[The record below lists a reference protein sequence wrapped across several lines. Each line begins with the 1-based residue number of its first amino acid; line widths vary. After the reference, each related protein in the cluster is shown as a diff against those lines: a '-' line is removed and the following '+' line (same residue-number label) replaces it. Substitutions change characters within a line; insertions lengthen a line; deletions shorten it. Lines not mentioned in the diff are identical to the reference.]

1 MEPSSSTLMLR
12 LVLLV
17 ALSLVGPR
25 AAAAETVQVSGA
37 GEDCSAAP
45 CSLKPRKPVTH
56 SLASERAQT
65 FRLSLLP
72 NQYVSLLVT
81 KGDTALQLLLRTP
94 DGQPPREFVS
104 RSYGPV
110 RLSFIAATPGDHV
123 LEVRA
128 LDPCAARCEYVLQ
141 LETVRTATER
151 DGRDAAAVQAYAEA
165 EKLRA
170 DWSEESSLLSVK
182 RYGEAAVN
190 WQAAARP
197 AEAAGALRAAGDT
210 LFALSENAD
219 ALAFYRRALR
229 LSRRAGDWRG
239 VMQALNSIGYIHVN
253 TDDNERA
260 LTYFRRV
267 YDFYQRLRPATRTPS
282 DLRAMAETENNFGE
296 VFYYRGDLI
305 KAEEYYKRAL
315 ESHIKAGDRR
325 GIALAYL
332 NLGYT
337 YSDAGDLAS
346 AWAHL
351 ARALTL
357 WGEVNDKRGE
367 ALTHT
372 AQGIVL
378 SFRGEKQGA
387 FDAYQQALRLFRT
400 ISDRQ
405 GEAASLNSI
414 GNAYEDLNEP
424 QTALDHYTRAL
435 ELFQARGNTDAVAV
449 TNCYVGHAQH
459 VLKNEEQALESYG
472 RCLSLSS
479 SLGKRRIE
487 NYARIEIAS
496 IFAAKGQTQ
505 QALDSYHSVLR
516 FYRGMKD
523 RRGHARTLNLVGD
536 VYFAA
541 ADWRRALGY
550 YRQALGLS
558 RAAEDH
564 LEEAVTLYKIAR
576 AERNSDDLQQ
586 ALKDI
591 KAALQISES
600 LRAKVVRDDLRS
612 AYFASVHDQYL
623 LYIDLLMRLHA
634 RQPAE
639 RFDIE
644 ALEASEAARAR
655 TLVEL
660 LATARLTTERGV
672 APELLAREHWLEQ
685 SLAARAERQVLAH
698 GKGGSGNDTAAS
710 ADEMRR
716 LTTEY
721 NEVKGEIRE
730 QSLSRAAFVP
740 ASLMRLAD
748 IQRELPDDDTLLL
761 EYSLGD
767 EKSYLW
773 AVTKSS
779 LSSHELP
786 PRAEIEAAAREVY
799 RLLVE
804 YPAQAQA
811 PSADGADRDATLA
824 ESYWRAAAAM
834 SRILLGPV
842 AAQLGRKRLLIVADG
857 ALQYIPFDALP
868 VHAPTPPASGL
879 AYAGTGDTPA
889 PLVLEHEVI
898 SLPSVSTLAA
908 LRNRVVRP
916 ESASDSL
923 VVVVADPVFE
933 PDDPRFQ
940 QPLAPPETSQP
951 EPLEAAQLRS
961 ALRGVR
967 QAGVDSGL
975 SRLPF
980 TLQEAKAIMEV
991 APAGQSRMVTGFEAS
1006 RSLVVGG
1013 ELNRY
1018 RVVHF
1023 ATHGMINGQHPELSG
1038 IILSMLNEH
1047 RGRENGFLQLHDIYK
1062 LDLSADLIVLSA
1074 CRTGLG
1080 EEIRGEG
1087 LVGLTQGFLHVGAKS
1102 VVASLWQVDD
1112 RATAELMRNFY
1123 RGMFD
1128 EGLPPAAAL
1137 REAKKALWR
1146 EPRWRAPYY
1155 WAAFVLQGEYRE
1167 SIKPAHA
1174 PARRLQYAF
1183 AILLLFASLLAIKVL
1198 RARRGSR
1205 RAYRTPTAPPGAG
1218 DSL

>member
-1 MEPSSSTLMLR
+1 MLR

-17 ALSLVGPR
+17 TVSIVVPR
-25 AAAAETVQVSGA
+25 AAAAETAPASGA

-45 CSLKPRKPVTH
+45 CALTPRKAITL
-56 SLASERAQT
+56 SLTSEGMQT

-81 KGDTALQLLLRTP
+81 KGDTSLELLVRTP
-94 DGQPPREFVS
+94 DGQPSREFVS

-110 RLSFIAATPGDHV
+110 RFSFIAKTPGDHL
-123 LEVRA
+123 LEAKA
-128 LDPCAARCEYVLQ
+128 LDHCAARCEFVLQ
-141 LETVRTATER
+141 LETVRAATER
-151 DGRDAAAVQAYAEA
+151 DGRDTAAVQAYAEG

-170 DWSEESSLLSVK
+170 DWSEDSSLLSVK
-182 RYGEAAVN
+182 RYAEAATN

-197 AEAAGALRAAGDT
+197 SEAAGALRAAGET
-210 LFALSENAD
+210 LFALSENSD
-219 ALAFYRRALR
+219 ALAFYHRALE
-229 LSRRAGDWRG
+229 LSRRVGDQRG

-253 TDDNERA
+253 TDNNERA
-260 LTYFRRV
+260 LAYFRRV
-267 YDFYQRLRPATRTPS
+267 YNFYQLLRSATRTPS
-282 DLRAMAETENNFGE
+282 DLRVMAEAQNNVGE

-315 ESHIKAGDRR
+315 ELHIKAGDRR
-325 GIALAYL
+325 GVALAYL

-346 AWAHL
+346 ASAHL

-357 WGEVNDKRGE
+357 WSEVNDKRGE

-372 AQGIVL
+372 AQGTVL

-387 FDAYQQALRLFRT
+387 FDAYQQALQLFRT
-400 ISDRQ
+400 IGDHQ
-405 GEAASLNSI
+405 GEAASINSI

-424 QTALDHYTRAL
+424 QTALDQYTRAL
-435 ELFQARGNTDAVAV
+435 ELFQARGNIDAVAV
-449 TNCYVGHAQH
+449 TNCYVGHAQNA
-459 VLKNEEQALESYG
+459 LKSEAQALESYG

-479 SLGKRRIE
+479 SLGKARIE
-487 NYARIEIAS
+487 NYARNEIAA
-496 IFAAKGQTQ
+496 IFAAKGQRQ
-505 QALDSYHSVLR
+505 QALDSYHRVLR
-516 FYRGMKD
+516 FYRDMKD
-523 RRGHARTLNLVGD
+523 RRGQAHTLNLIGD
-536 VYFAA
+536 IYFASTY
-541 ADWRRALGY
+541 WRQALGY
-550 YRQALGLS
+550 YQQALSLS
-558 RAAEDH
+558 RIAEDQ
-564 LEEAVTLYKIAR
+564 LEEASTLYKIAR
-576 AERNSDDLQQ
+576 TERNSDDIQQ
-586 ALKDI
+586 AITDI

-600 LRAKVVRDDLRS
+600 LRTKVVRDDLRS
-612 AYFASVHDQYL
+612 AYFASVNDQYV

-634 RQPAE
+634 RQPTE
-639 RFDIE
+639 RFDVE

-660 LATARLTTERGV
+660 LATARLNTERGV
-672 APELLAREHWLEQ
+672 APELLAHEHSLEQ
-685 SLAARAERQVLAH
+685 SLADKAEQQVLAH
-698 GKGGSGNDTAAS
+698 GEGGHGDETAA
-710 ADEMRR
+710 AANEMRR

-740 ASLMRLAD
+740 ATLMRLAD
-748 IQRELPDDDTLLL
+748 IQRELLDDDTLLL

-799 RLLVE
+799 RLLSE

-811 PSADGADRDATLA
+811 TIPNGADRDARLA
-824 ESYWRAAAAM
+824 ERYWAKAEVM
-834 SRILLGPV
+834 SGILLKPV
-842 AAQLGRKRLLIVADG
+842 AAQLGHKRLLIVADG
-857 ALQYIPFDALP
+857 ALQYIPFEALP
-868 VHAPTPPASGL
+868 DPMSTPPAV
-879 AYAGTGDTPA
+879 
-889 PLVLEHEVI
+889 PLVIDHEVI
-898 SLPSVSTLAA
+898 NLPSVSTLAA
-908 LRNRVVRP
+908 LRNRTARP
-916 ESASDSL
+916 ESPLDSL

-933 PDDPRFQ
+933 SDDPRL
-940 QPLAPPETSQP
+940 QPPLGPPENSRP
-951 EPLEAAQLRS
+951 EPVDAAQLRS

-967 QAGVDSGL
+967 QTSSDSRL

-991 APAGQSRMVTGFEAS
+991 APTGQSRLVTGFEAS
-1006 RSLVVGG
+1006 RALAVGG
-1013 ELNRY
+1013 ELNHY

-1023 ATHGMINGQHPELSG
+1023 ATHGVINGQHPEMSG
-1038 IILSMLNEH
+1038 IVLSLLNE
-1047 RGRENGFLQLHDIYK
+1047 RGARENGFLQLHDIYK
-1062 LDLSADLIVLSA
+1062 LNLSADLVVLSA

-1123 RGMFD
+1123 RAMFD

-1137 REAKKALWR
+1137 REAKKAMWR
-1146 EPRWRAPYY
+1146 EPRWREPYY

-1167 SIKPAHA
+1167 SIKPART
-1174 PARRLQYAF
+1174 PSRRSQYAF
-1183 AILLLFASLLAIKVL
+1183 AILLLFATLLAIKVL
-1198 RARRGSR
+1198 RARRGSE
-1205 RAYRTPTAPPGAG
+1205 RADRTPAA
-1218 DSL
+1218 

>member
-1 MEPSSSTLMLR
+1 MSR
-12 LVLLV
+12 LILLGAV
-17 ALSLVGPR
+17 SLPALCTAS
-25 AAAAETVQVSGA
+25 A
-37 GEDCSAAP
+37 EDCSAGP
-45 CSLKPRKPVTH
+45 CALAPRKAITF
-56 SLASERAQT
+56 SLTNERTQT
-65 FRLSLLP
+65 FRLSLIP

-81 KGDTALQLLLRTP
+81 KGDTSLELLVRTP
-94 DGQPPREFVS
+94 DGQPSRVFVS
-104 RSYGPV
+104 RRYGPV
-110 RLSFIAATPGDHV
+110 RFSFIATTPGDHV
-123 LEVRA
+123 LEAKA
-128 LDPCAARCEYVLQ
+128 LEHCAARCEFVLQ

-170 DWSEESSLLSVK
+170 DWSEESSLISVK
-182 RYGEAAVN
+182 RYAEAATN

-197 AEAAGALRAAGDT
+197 SEAAGALRAAGDT
-210 LFALSENAD
+210 LFALSENSD
-219 ALAFYRRALR
+219 ALAFYHGALQ
-229 LSRRAGDWRG
+229 LSRRVGDQHG
-239 VMQALNSIGYIHVN
+239 AMQALNSIGYIHVN
-253 TDDNERA
+253 TDNNERA
-260 LTYFRRV
+260 LAYFRRV
-267 YDFYQRLRPATRTPS
+267 YNFYQRLRPTTRNPS
-282 DLRAMAETENNFGE
+282 DLRVMAEAQNNVGE

-315 ESHIKAGDRR
+315 ELHIKAWDRR
-325 GIALAYL
+325 GVALAYL

-346 AWAHL
+346 ASAHL
-351 ARALTL
+351 ARAVTL
-357 WGEVNDKRGE
+357 WSEVNDKRGE

-372 AQGIVL
+372 AQGTVL

-387 FDAYQQALRLFRT
+387 FDAYQQALQLFRT
-400 ISDRQ
+400 IGDHQ

-424 QTALDHYTRAL
+424 QTALDQYTRAL
-435 ELFQARGNTDAVAV
+435 ELFQARGNTDAAAV
-449 TNCYVGHAQH
+449 TNCYIGHAQNA
-459 VLKNEEQALESYG
+459 LKNEAQALESYG

-479 SLGKRRIE
+479 SLGKARIE
-487 NYARIEIAS
+487 NYARNEIAA
-496 IFAAKGQTQ
+496 IFAAKGQRQ
-505 QALDSYHSVLR
+505 QALDSYKGVLR
-516 FYRGMKD
+516 FYRDMKD
-523 RRGHARTLNLVGD
+523 RRGHAHTLNLIGD
-536 VYFAA
+536 IYFAA
-541 ADWRRALGY
+541 TDWRQALGY
-550 YRQALGLS
+550 YRHALSLS
-558 RAAEDH
+558 RVAEDQ
-564 LEEAVTLYKIAR
+564 LEEASTLYKIAR
-576 AERNSDDLQQ
+576 TERNSDDLQQ
-586 ALKDI
+586 ALTDI

-600 LRAKVVRDDLRS
+600 LRTKVVRDDLRS
-612 AYFASVHDQYL
+612 AYFASVNDQYV

-634 RQPAE
+634 RRPTE
-639 RFDIE
+639 RFDVE

-660 LATARLTTERGV
+660 LATAHLSTERGV
-672 APELLAREHWLEQ
+672 APELLAHEHSLEQ
-685 SLAARAERQVLAH
+685 SLADKAERQVLANGEGEH
-698 GKGGSGNDTAAS
+698 GNESAA
-710 ADEMRR
+710 AANEMRR

-748 IQRELPDDDTLLL
+748 IQRELLDDDTLLL

-799 RLLVE
+799 RLLSE
-804 YPAQAQA
+804 YPAQSQA
-811 PSADGADRDATLA
+811 PTPSGADRDATLV
-824 ESYWRAAAAM
+824 EKYWGAAAAM
-834 SRILLGPV
+834 SRILLNPV
-842 AAQLGRKRLLIVADG
+842 AAQLGHKRLLIVADG
-857 ALQYIPFDALP
+857 PLQYIPFEALP
-868 VHAPTPPASGL
+868 DPMSTPPA
-879 AYAGTGDTPA
+879 A
-889 PLVLEHEVI
+889 PLVIEHEVV
-898 SLPSVSTLAA
+898 SLPSASTLAA
-908 LRNRVVRP
+908 LRNRTARP
-916 ESASDSL
+916 ESTPDSL

-933 PDDPRFQ
+933 SDDPRLQ
-940 QPLAPPETSQP
+940 TPLVPPETSRS
-951 EPLEAAQLRS
+951 EPMVSAQLRS

-967 QAGVDSGL
+967 QADVDSGL

-980 TLQEAKAIMEV
+980 TLQEATAIMEV
-991 APAGQSRMVTGFEAS
+991 APTGQSRMVTGFDAS
-1006 RSLVVGG
+1006 RALAVGG

-1023 ATHGMINGQHPELSG
+1023 ATHGVINTQHPELSG
-1038 IILSMLNEH
+1038 IILSMLNQ
-1047 RGRENGFLQLHDIYK
+1047 RGERENGFLQLHDIYK
-1062 LDLSADLIVLSA
+1062 LNLSADLVVLSA

-1123 RGMFD
+1123 RAMFD

-1137 REAKKALWR
+1137 REAKKAMWR

-1167 SIKPAHA
+1167 SIKPARA
-1174 PARRLQYAF
+1174 PARRIQYTF
-1183 AILLLFASLLAIKVL
+1183 GILLLFATLLAIKVL
-1198 RARRGSR
+1198 IARKRSLTSR
-1205 RAYRTPTAPPGAG
+1205 LH
-1218 DSL
+1218 SQ

>member
-1 MEPSSSTLMLR
+1 MSLTGPSSSTLILR
-12 LVLLV
+12 FLLLV
-17 ALSLVGPR
+17 ALSFVTPR
-25 AAAAETVQVSGA
+25 AAAAE
-37 GEDCSAAP
+37 DCSATP
-45 CSLKPRKPVTH
+45 CPLTLRKAVTYP
-56 SLASERAQT
+56 LNSERAQT
-65 FRLSLLP
+65 FRLSLLQ

-81 KGDTALQLLLRTP
+81 KGDSGLQLLLRTP
-94 DGQPPREFVS
+94 DGQPPREVVS

-110 RLSFIAATPGDHV
+110 RLSFIAATPGDHL

-128 LDPCAARCEYVLQ
+128 LDRFAAHCEYVLQ
-141 LETVRTATER
+141 VETVRAATER
-151 DGRDAAAVQAYAEA
+151 DGQDAAAVQLYAEA

-170 DWSEESSLLSVK
+170 DWSEESSLLAVK
-182 RYGEAAVN
+182 RYAEAAVN
-190 WQAAARP
+190 WQAATRLP
-197 AEAAGALRAAGDT
+197 EAAGALRAAGDT
-210 LFALSENAD
+210 LFALGDNAGS
-219 ALAFYRRALR
+219 LAFYHRALQ
-229 LSRRAGDWRG
+229 LSRRARDRRG

-260 LTYFRRV
+260 LAHFRHV
-267 YDFYQRLRPATRTPS
+267 YNFYQQLRPATRTPA
-282 DLRAMAETENNFGE
+282 DLRAMAQAENNFGE

-305 KAEEYYKRAL
+305 KAEDYYKRAL
-315 ESHIKAGDRR
+315 ESHVKAGDRR
-325 GIALAYL
+325 GVALAYL

-351 ARALTL
+351 TRALTL

-367 ALTHT
+367 ALTYT

-387 FDAYQQALRLFRT
+387 FDAYQRALSLFRT
-400 ISDRQ
+400 IGDRQ
-405 GEAASLNSI
+405 SEAASLNSI

-449 TNCYVGHAQH
+449 TNCYVGHAQNA
-459 VLKNEEQALESYG
+459 LKNEAQALESYG
-472 RCLSLSS
+472 RCLSLSG

-487 NYARIEIAS
+487 NYARLEIAA
-496 IFAAKGQTQ
+496 IFAAKGHTQ
-505 QALDSYHSVLR
+505 QALDSYHGVLR
-516 FYRGMKD
+516 FYRGTND
-523 RRGHARTLNLVGD
+523 RRGHAHTLNLIGD

-541 ADWRRALGY
+541 ADWRLALGY
-550 YRQALGLS
+550 YRQALELS
-558 RAAEDH
+558 RVAEDQ
-564 LEEAVTLYKIAR
+564 LEEATTLYKIAR

-586 ALKDI
+586 ALKYI

-600 LRAKVVRDDLRS
+600 LRTKVVRDDLRS

-634 RQPAE
+634 RQPAD
-639 RFDIE
+639 RFDVE

-660 LATARLTTERGV
+660 LATARLSTERGV

-698 GKGGSGNDTAAS
+698 GNGGRSDETAA
-710 ADEMRR
+710 AANEMRQ

-730 QSLSRAAFVP
+730 QSLSHAAFAP

-748 IQRELPDDDTLLL
+748 IQRELLDDDTLLL

-786 PRAEIEAAAREVY
+786 PRAEIEAGAREIY
-799 RLLVE
+799 RLLAE
-804 YPAQAQA
+804 YPAQSQA
-811 PSADGADRDATLA
+811 PSADGATLA
-824 ESYWRAAAAM
+824 ESYSRAAAAM
-834 SRILLGPV
+834 SRVLLAPV

-857 ALQYIPFDALP
+857 ALQYIPFEALP
-868 VHAPTPPASGL
+868 DPLGL
-879 AYAGTGDTPA
+879 AQLGAGDIPA

-908 LRNRVVRP
+908 LRNRTPRL
-916 ESASDSL
+916 ESAPDSL

-940 QPLAPPETSQP
+940 APLAPPETSRP
-951 EPLEAAQLRS
+951 ESEPLEAAQLRS
-961 ALRGVR
+961 SLRGVR
-967 QAGVDSGL
+967 QEGIDSGL

-980 TLQEAKAIMEV
+980 TSQEARAIIEV

-1006 RSLVVGG
+1006 RALAVGG

-1023 ATHGMINGQHPELSG
+1023 ATHGVINCQHPELSG
-1038 IILSMLNEH
+1038 IILSMLNE
-1047 RGRENGFLQLHDIYK
+1047 RGGRENGFLQLHDIYK
-1062 LDLSADLIVLSA
+1062 LDLSADLVVLSA

-1087 LVGLTQGFLHVGAKS
+1087 LVGLTQGFLNVGAKS

-1123 RGMFD
+1123 RAMFD

-1137 REAKKALWR
+1137 REAKKAMWR

-1155 WAAFVLQGEYRE
+1155 WASFVLQGEYRE
-1167 SIKPAHA
+1167 SIKPARA
-1174 PARRLQYAF
+1174 PAHRLQYAF
-1183 AILLLFASLLAIKVL
+1183 GILLLFCILLAAKL
-1198 RARRGSR
+1198 LKARKRSLTSR
-1205 RAYRTPTAPPGAG
+1205 LH
-1218 DSL
+1218 S

>member
-1 MEPSSSTLMLR
+1 MLR

-17 ALSLVGPR
+17 ALSFVAPR
-25 AAAAETVQVSGA
+25 AAAAETAPASGA

-45 CSLKPRKPVTH
+45 CPLMPRKAITH
-56 SLASERAQT
+56 SLASERAQM

-81 KGDTALQLLLRTP
+81 KGDMGLQVLLRAP
-94 DGQPPREFVS
+94 EGQPPREFLS
-104 RSYGPV
+104 RRYGPV
-110 RLSFIAATPGDHV
+110 RLSFIAATPGDYL

-128 LDPCAARCEYVLQ
+128 LDGCAARCEYVLQ
-141 LETVRTATER
+141 LEAVRAATER
-151 DGRDAAAVQAYAEA
+151 DRRDAAAVQAYAEA

-170 DWSEESSLLSVK
+170 DWAEASSHLAVK
-182 RYGEAAVN
+182 RYAEAAAS

-197 AEAAGALRAAGDT
+197 SETADALRTAGDT
-210 LFALSENAD
+210 LFVLSEYAD

-229 LSRRAGDWRG
+229 LSLRTGDRRGA
-239 VMQALNSIGYIHVN
+239 MQALNSIGYIHVN

-260 LTYFRRV
+260 LAYFWRV
-267 YDFYQRLRPATRTPS
+267 RDFYQRLRPATRSPS
-282 DLRAMAETENNFGE
+282 DLRAMAEAENNLGE

-305 KAEEYYKRAL
+305 KAEEYFNRAL
-315 ESHIKAGDRR
+315 ELHLKAGDRR
-325 GIALAYL
+325 GLALAYL

-351 ARALTL
+351 ARALEL

-378 SFRGEKQGA
+378 SFRGEKQSA
-387 FDAYQQALRLFRT
+387 FDAYQQALLLFRT
-400 ISDRQ
+400 IGDRQ

-424 QTALDHYTRAL
+424 QIALDNYMRAL
-435 ELFQARGNTDAVAV
+435 EIFEARSNTDAVAV
-449 TNCYVGHAQH
+449 TNCYVGHVQSA
-459 VLKNEEQALESYG
+459 LKNEAQALESYG

-487 NYARIEIAS
+487 NYARLEIAS
-496 IFAAKGQTQ
+496 IYAAKGQRQ
-505 QALDSYHSVLR
+505 QALASYHDVLR
-516 FYRGMKD
+516 YYRGLKD
-523 RRGHARTLNLVGD
+523 RREHAHALNRIGD

-541 ADWRRALGY
+541 ADWQRALGY

-558 RAAEDH
+558 RVAEDQR
-564 LEEAVTLYKIAR
+564 EEAATLYKIAR
-576 AERNSDDLQQ
+576 AERDSDDLQQ
-586 ALKDI
+586 ALADI

-600 LRAKVVRDDLRS
+600 LRTKVVRDDLRS

-634 RQPAE
+634 RQPAGH
-639 RFDIE
+639 FDVE
-644 ALEASEAARAR
+644 ALQASEAARAR

-660 LATARLTTERGV
+660 LAGARLNIRRGI
-672 APELLAREHWLEQ
+672 APELLERERWLEQ

-698 GKGGSGNDTAAS
+698 GDGERNDETGEAANGT
-710 ADEMRR
+710 RR

-721 NEVKGEIRE
+721 QEVKGEIRE
-730 QSLSRAAFVP
+730 QGLRRAALVP
-740 ASLMRLAD
+740 SSLLRVAD
-748 IQRELPDDDTLLL
+748 IQRELLDDDTLLL
-761 EYSLGD
+761 EYALGD

-773 AVTKSS
+773 VVTKSS
-779 LSSHELP
+779 MSSHDLP
-786 PRAEIEAAAREVY
+786 PRAEIEGAARELY
-799 RLLVE
+799 RLLTE
-804 YPAQAQA
+804 YRAQGQA
-811 PSADGADRDATLA
+811 PLADGADREAALA
-824 ESYWRAAAAM
+824 ESYWQAAAAM
-834 SRILLGPV
+834 SRVLLGPV

-868 VHAPTPPASGL
+868 APAWAGPAAGGAGAGATPE
-879 AYAGTGDTPA
+879 
-889 PLVLEHEVI
+889 PLLLEHEVI

-908 LRNRVVRP
+908 LRHRAARP
-916 ESASDSL
+916 ESAPDRL
-923 VVVVADPVFE
+923 VVVIADPVFE

-940 QPLAPPETSQP
+940 PPLAPPETSQP

-991 APAGQSRMVTGFEAS
+991 APAGQARMITGFEAS
-1006 RSLVVGG
+1006 RALAVGG

-1023 ATHGMINGQHPELSG
+1023 ATHGVINCQHPELSG
-1038 IILSMLNEH
+1038 IILSMLNE
-1047 RGRENGFLQLHDIYK
+1047 RGGRENGFLQLHDIYK
-1062 LDLSADLIVLSA
+1062 LDLSADLVVLSA
-1074 CRTGLG
+1074 CSTGLG

-1123 RGMFD
+1123 RAMFD
-1128 EGLPPAAAL
+1128 DGLPPAAAL
-1137 REAKKALWR
+1137 REAKKAMWR

-1167 SIKPAHA
+1167 RIKPAHA
-1174 PARRLQYAF
+1174 HARRMQYAF
-1183 AILLLFASLLAIKVL
+1183 GILLLFAALLAIKVL
-1198 RARRGSR
+1198 RARRGSG
-1205 RAYRTPTAPPGAG
+1205 RACHTPAHR
-1218 DSL
+1218 

>member
-1 MEPSSSTLMLR
+1 MLQF
-12 LVLLV
+12 VLLV
-17 ALSLVGPR
+17 AVSVVALR
-25 AAAAETVQVSGA
+25 AAAAETANATST
-37 GEDCSAAP
+37 GEDCATAP
-45 CSLKPRKPVTH
+45 CPLTLRKAVTY
-56 SLASERAQT
+56 SLANERAQT
-65 FRLSLLP
+65 FRFSLLP
-72 NQYVSLLVT
+72 NQYVSMLIT
-81 KGDTALQLLLRTP
+81 KEDTSLQLQLHTP
-94 DGQPPREFVS
+94 DSQPPREFVS

-110 RLSFIAATPGDHV
+110 RLSFIAATPGDHL

-128 LDPCAARCEYVLQ
+128 LDRCAARCEYVLQ
-141 LETVRTATER
+141 LETVRAATER
-151 DGRDAAAVQAYAEA
+151 DERDAAAVQAYAEA
-165 EKLRA
+165 EKLRT
-170 DWSEESSLLSVK
+170 DWSRESSLLAVK
-182 RYGEAAVN
+182 RYDEAAVN
-190 WQAAARP
+190 WQAAARQT
-197 AEAAGALRAAGDT
+197 EAAGALRAAGDT
-210 LFALSENAD
+210 LSALSDNAGS
-219 ALAFYRRALR
+219 LAFYDRALQ
-229 LSRRAGDWRG
+229 LSRRAGDRRG

-253 TDDNERA
+253 TDNNERA
-260 LTYFRRV
+260 LAHFRRV
-267 YDFYQRLRPATRTPS
+267 YDFYQRLRPATRTPA
-282 DLRAMAETENNFGE
+282 DLRAMAEAENNFGE
-296 VFYYRGDLI
+296 VFYYRGNLI

-315 ESHIKAGDRR
+315 ESHIKARDRR

-351 ARALTL
+351 TQALTL

-372 AQGIVL
+372 AQGLVL

-400 ISDRQ
+400 IGDLQ

-424 QTALDHYTRAL
+424 QTALDHYTHAL
-435 ELFQARGNTDAVAV
+435 ELFEARGNTDAVAV
-449 TNCYVGHAQH
+449 TNCYVGHAQKA
-459 VLKNEEQALESYG
+459 LKNEAQALEAYG

-487 NYARIEIAS
+487 NYARLEIAA

-505 QALDSYHSVLR
+505 QALDSYHGVLR
-516 FYRGMKD
+516 FYRGTND
-523 RRGHARTLNLVGD
+523 RRGHAHTLNLMGD

-541 ADWRRALGY
+541 ADWRLALGY

-558 RAAEDH
+558 RVAEDQ
-564 LEEAVTLYKIAR
+564 LEEAATLYKIAR

-586 ALKDI
+586 ALKDT

-600 LRAKVVRDDLRS
+600 LRTKVVRDDLRS

-634 RQPAE
+634 RQPA
-639 RFDIE
+639 DHLDVE

-660 LATARLTTERGV
+660 LATARLSTERGV

-698 GKGGSGNDTAAS
+698 GNGGRGDETAAT
-710 ADEMRR
+710 ANEMRK

-730 QSLSRAAFVP
+730 QSLSRAAFAP

-748 IQRELPDDDTLLL
+748 IQRELLDDDTLLL

-799 RLLVE
+799 RLLAE
-804 YPAQAQA
+804 YPAQIQA
-811 PSADGADRDATLA
+811 PSANAATLA
-824 ESYWRAAAAM
+824 DSYARAATAL
-834 SRILLGPV
+834 SRVLLGPV
-842 AAQLGRKRLLIVADG
+842 ATQLGRKRLLIVADG
-857 ALQYIPFDALP
+857 ALQYIPFEALP
-868 VHAPTPPASGL
+868 DPSGL
-879 AYAGTGDTPA
+879 AQVGAGDIPA
-889 PLVLEHEVI
+889 PLVIEHEVI

-908 LRNRVVRP
+908 IRNRTARL
-916 ESASDSL
+916 ESAPNSL
-923 VVVVADPVFE
+923 VVVVADPVFDS
-933 PDDPRFQ
+933 DDPRFKP
-940 QPLAPPETSQP
+940 PLAPPETSGS
-951 EPLEAAQLRS
+951 EPLETAQLRS

-967 QAGVDSGL
+967 QADIDSGL

-980 TLQEAKAIMEV
+980 TSQEAKAIMEV
-991 APAGQSRMVTGFEAS
+991 APAEQSRMVTGFEAN
-1006 RSLVVGG
+1006 RALAVGG

-1023 ATHGMINGQHPELSG
+1023 ATHGVINSQHPELSG
-1038 IILSMLNEH
+1038 IILSMLNE
-1047 RGRENGFLQLHDIYK
+1047 RGGRENGFLQLHDIYK
-1062 LDLSADLIVLSA
+1062 LDLSADLVVLSA

-1112 RATAELMRNFY
+1112 HATAELMRNFY
-1123 RGMFD
+1123 RAMFD

-1137 REAKKALWR
+1137 REAKKVMWR

-1167 SIKPAHA
+1167 SIKPARA
-1174 PARRLQYAF
+1174 PALRIQYAF
-1183 AILLLFASLLAIKVL
+1183 GILLLFATLLAIKVL
-1198 RARRGSR
+1198 IARKRSLTSR
-1205 RAYRTPTAPPGAG
+1205 LH
-1218 DSL
+1218 SQ